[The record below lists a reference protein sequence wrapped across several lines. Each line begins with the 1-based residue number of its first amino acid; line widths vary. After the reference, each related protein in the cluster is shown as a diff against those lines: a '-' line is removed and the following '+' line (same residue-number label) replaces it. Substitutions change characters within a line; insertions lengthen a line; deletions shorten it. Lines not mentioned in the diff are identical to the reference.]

1 MHNDCLLV
9 TTMVVGRVMLH
20 RTSFTGDAI
29 LVRMGKKFVWVKN
42 VERIWSV
49 ESGGFYRDVT
59 PGAQNGCQVEYGK
72 IPERITNRNTPADLL
87 PKPSNNKNDLIISSP
102 ATPPRSQSSFHP
114 IGYLLL
120 REVSR

>member
-87 PKPSNNKNDLIISSP
+87 PKLSNKIDLIVISP
-102 ATPPRSQSSFHP
+102 ATPPRSQFNSHP

-120 REVSR
+120 GEVFR